1 MYSIFE
7 LRAPDY
13 SNLVMEKVDF
23 NLSNATVTVV
33 GKVHRYFD
41 QGNLNGPLESDI
53 KI

>member
-13 SNLVMEKVDF
+13 SNNLVMEKVDF

-33 GKVHRYFD
+33 
-41 QGNLNGPLESDI
+41 
-53 KI
+53 